1 MKKIL
6 LTIAILGLLC
16 SCEKG
21 TTDNPNDK
29 PDTPIETPK
38 EPEPEPEPETPI
50 KAEDIPN
57 SYWYRASYYLEYVD
71 ENGEKVYEDSN
82 DLAGMAGFY
91 TPSKWWYFGDNAE
104 FIIYVYDDGD
114 IVNDTAPTSYYT
126 KQTYKFDLD
135 ANTLTTENGVYTI
148 IKFTDKELIVEIVG
162 GKYGN
167 NTDVLNGYRMK
178 RVYPKD
184 GFFDNYKPYDEVFN
198 VKGDKPSVDF
208 NSDIR

>member
-29 PDTPIETPK
+29 PDTPTETPK
-38 EPEPEPEPETPI
+38 GPEPEPETPI

-57 SYWYRASYYLEYVD
+57 SYWYKDSYYFEYID

-82 DLAGMAGFY
+82 DYAGMSGFY
-91 TPSKWWYFGDNAE
+91 SPSKWWYFGDNAE

-148 IKFTDKELIVEIVG
+148 IKFTDKELIVEGIG
-162 GKYGN
+162 GSYGN
-167 NTDVLNGYRMK
+167 YTTTLWGYRMK
-178 RVYPKD
+178 RFYPKN
-184 GFFDNYKPYDEVFN
+184 GYFDSFIPYEEVPDEYQG
-198 VKGDKPSVDF
+198 K
-208 NSDIR
+208 